1 MKKTM
6 LFVTGIL
13 FLSAL
18 SNAQSVRW
26 GVKAGANF
34 SNINAQSSE
43 ASWGSRTG
51 VHVGLLAHIH
61 LNKNWAIQPELLY
74 SMQGAKSTVAGDET
88 QTINLNYLNVPV
100 LLQYMFDNGFRLQ
113 TGPQL
118 GFLMSATSKIGTG
131 EAVKN
136 TEFYN
141 KTDFSWSFGAGYLSN
156 IGLGVDARYNLGL
169 TDTYKP
175 GGLRE
180 TNNVFQLGLFYMF
193 AHKSK

>member
-51 VHVGLLAHIH
+51 VHV
-61 LNKNWAIQPELLY
+61 
-74 SMQGAKSTVAGDET
+74 
-88 QTINLNYLNVPV
+88 
-100 LLQYMFDNGFRLQ
+100 
-113 TGPQL
+113 
-118 GFLMSATSKIGTG
+118 
-131 EAVKN
+131 
-136 TEFYN
+136 
-141 KTDFSWSFGAGYLSN
+141 
-156 IGLGVDARYNLGL
+156 
-169 TDTYKP
+169 
-175 GGLRE
+175 
-180 TNNVFQLGLFYMF
+180 
-193 AHKSK
+193 